1 LLLALGLSRVLT
13 GMLYAVSAAD
23 PLTYGGVAIVL
34 ASVALFAS
42 WLPGR
47 RAARVDPAVALRA
60 D

>member
-1 LLLALGLSRVLT
+1 LLLALGLSRVLS

-23 PLTYGGVAIVL
+23 PLTYGGIALLL